1 MDNPKKHKKNKIKK
15 QIQYRTKEE
24 RAAEVK
30 HILLQLTHFDLNMQY
45 EPIKQLYKLFKI
57 YINDAERIIVSIP
70 FPQINRRI
78 KGLLP
83 LNKREDATIA
93 LIQEKA

>member
-1 MDNPKKHKKNKIKK
+1 MHNPKKHKKNKIKK

-30 HILLQLTHFDLNMQY
+30 HILLQLTHFELNMQFD
-45 EPIKQLYKLFKI
+45 PIKQLYKLFKI
-57 YINDAERIIVSIP
+57 YINDAERIIVNIP

-83 LNKREDATIA
+83 LNIKEDATIA
-93 LIQEKA
+93 LIQEKV

>member
-1 MDNPKKHKKNKIKK
+1 MDNPKKHKKKKIKK
-15 QIQYRTKEE
+15 HIQYRTKEQ
-24 RAAEVK
+24 RAEEVK

-57 YINDAERIIVSIP
+57 YINDAQRIYVSIP

-83 LNKREDATIA
+83 LNKKEHASIA
-93 LIQEKA
+93 LIHETF